1 MSSSEIA
8 YEKIKI
14 LVKDFRANESKFLS
28 PDYSEADV
36 RKDFI
41 DKFFFAL
48 GWDVYHDEQKNPYE
62 QEVKI
67 EKGVYVGKQ
76 QKRADYAFYL
86 APYFRDVKF
95 YVEAKKPSRNLS
107 NADDYFQSIRY
118 GWNAGTQITF
128 LTDFEELHILDC
140 RIKPDISSILNYKI
154 KQYHF
159 SDYLNEEKFS
169 EIYWLISREAVGE
182 NSLEKFAESLPKPMG
197 IHAFG
202 KGKAIKKGTHRGI
215 YQSIDEAFLEELDEI
230 RNSLAKAF
238 KKANPHLESEPLTEM
253 TQRMIDRLVFIR
265 FLEDKQ
271 IEPDH
276 YVSEFANS
284 KSAWK
289 DFKIASRKL
298 DAKYNGVVFKK
309 HSIDSDNFIEPDNK
323 TFSLICEELAHIN
336 SPYNFD
342 IIPIHILGSIYE
354 RFLGKVV
361 IATDKRVRIEEK
373 PEVRKAGGVYYTPQ
387 YIVNYIVDNTVGKLI
402 EGKTP
407 KEISSL
413 SFADISCGSGS
424 FLITVF
430 DRLLE
435 HHRKWYQDNPEQA
448 KKDGCYFQDGKW
460 VLSLK
465 QKQKIL
471 TNNIYG
477 VDLDHQAVEVTQLSL
492 YLKLLEDETTA
503 TAQDTWVMFKE
514 QLLPNLNNNIVCG
527 NSLIGTDILESNL
540 FNSVE
545 TRHPV
550 KNTGQVASSLQEVD
564 ELKLKPMNF
573 EDVFPEV
580 MRQGGFDA
588 IVGNPPYL
596 AFHEGTKSEK
606 SYFKIHFKTAQGKF
620 DYYLLFV
627 EKALRII
634 KTSGLFSYIMPNK
647 FIHSNYGKGLKEIIL
662 NKKIEEIIDF
672 HDLQIFKGATNYPCI
687 ITLTN
692 KSENDKF
699 SYKSVSQI
707 HDSTFNYDE
716 NIIIQNK
723 LTTSTWI
730 LTSNENNDLLKKIV
744 DGKSKLE
751 DHCHEITQGIRTG
764 NLEVYYDNL
773 RKRLDVTSE
782 IERTLCVNIFT
793 GKNIKRYTSYLDLK
807 KDILLFPYQ
816 KNFRPI
822 HLEDFPK
829 AKKYLEQHKKELLER
844 KDSGKIFKETSKQ
857 WFEYWDS
864 KPITFTSPKIVFPDI
879 SSHNNFYLDKQGY
892 PYLNTC
898 YGIFLKDEGLYE
910 IMLGL
915 LNSRLI
921 EYFVKKI
928 SPFLR
933 GGFYRY
939 KSSYMKQIPIPS
951 IIKEENNASIQRL
964 KNLTNQMLESK
975 KQLAN
980 AKTENEKEYLEKK
993 CSIIDKQIDQ
1003 LVYELYGLTEE
1014 EIKIVEESL

>member
-8 YEKIKI
+8 YEKVKR
-14 LVKDFRANESKFLS
+14 LVEHFSANEKQFLS
-28 PDYSEADV
+28 PDYSEASV
-36 RKDFI
+36 RTDYI
-41 DKFFFAL
+41 DKFFDSL
-48 GWDVYHDEQKNPYE
+48 GWDVYHNEQRNPYE

-76 QKRADYAFYL
+76 QKRADYAFHL
-86 APYFRDVKF
+86 APNFRDVKF

-128 LTDFEELHILDC
+128 LTDFEEIHILDC

-154 KQYHF
+154 KKYHY
-159 SDYLNEEKFS
+159 SDFLNEEKFS
-169 EIYWLISREAVGE
+169 EIYWLLSREAVAN
-182 NSLEKFAESLPKPMG
+182 NSLEKFAESLPKP
-197 IHAFG
+197 
-202 KGKAIKKGTHRGI
+202 KGKAIKKGTHRGT

-230 RNSLAKAF
+230 RDSLAKAF

-342 IIPIHILGSIYE
+342 VIPIHILGSIYE

-413 SFADISCGSGS
+413 KFADISCGSGS

-448 KKDGCYFQDGKW
+448 KKDGCYFQDGRW

-527 NSLIGTDILESNL
+527 NSLIGTDILNPTSIL
-540 FNSVE
+540 PF
-545 TRHPV
+545 V
-550 KNTGQVASSLQEVD
+550 KGEDEGGVD

-573 EDVFPEV
+573 EDVFPQV
-580 MRQGGFDA
+580 MRKGGFDA

-596 AFHEGTKSEK
+596 KLTKNVIPEYLLKYYGTKYK
-606 SYFKIHFKTAQGKF
+606 SLSGGSSKN
-620 DYYLLFV
+620 LFQLFI
-627 EKALRII
+627 EKAIL
-634 KTSGLFSYIMPNK
+634 LCPNK
-647 FIHSNYGKGLKEIIL
+647 LSFIVPEAL
-662 NKKIEEIIDF
+662 
-672 HDLQIFKGATNYPCI
+672 
-687 ITLTN
+687 
-692 KSENDKF
+692 
-699 SYKSVSQI
+699 
-707 HDSTFNYDE
+707 
-716 NIIIQNK
+716 
-723 LTTSTWI
+723 LTTSSNAEVRRIMVEKMKLTDLVTFDKFVFKDAVIGSTIFLLDKESKHTKTKVKKLFSTGELELIKELDLGKSTDWNVLGNIENEALMNKIESGSVLLKNLVAMSKGMVVQDRKEFIHTERRQDDLPFMLGSSITRYFYEYKYYAKYTELEIIGGTRNFVKQTSIPRLLIRRTGNVLCVVYSEQKELIESTLYI
-730 LTSNENNDLLKKIV
+730 LTSVKIDLKFLI
-744 DGKSKLE
+744 GILNSKLMSFYLQQKL
-751 DHCHEITQGIRTG
+751 ITNAQGFPQILMWQLDQLPIRLL
-764 NLEVYYDNL
+764 NLDYD
-773 RKRLDVTSE
+773 
-782 IERTLCVNIFT
+782 IE
-793 GKNIKRYTSYLDLK
+793 
-807 KDILLFPYQ
+807 Q
-816 KNFRPI
+816 
-822 HLEDFPK
+822 
-829 AKKYLEQHKKELLER
+829 Q
-844 KDSGKIFKETSKQ
+844 
-857 WFEYWDS
+857 
-864 KPITFTSPKIVFPDI
+864 
-879 SSHNNFYLDKQGY
+879 SHNQFIANVNQF
-892 PYLNTC
+892 
-898 YGIFLKDEGLYE
+898 
-910 IMLGL
+910 
-915 LNSRLI
+915 I
-921 EYFVKKI
+921 E
-928 SPFLR
+928 S
-933 GGFYRY
+933 
-939 KSSYMKQIPIPS
+939 Q
-951 IIKEENNASIQRL
+951 
-964 KNLTNQMLESK
+964 
-975 KQLAN
+975 KQLQI
-980 AKTENEKEYLEKK
+980 AKTESEKEYLEKK

-1003 LVYELYGLTEE
+1003 LVYELYRLTEE
-1014 EIKIVEESL
+1014 EIKIVEGI